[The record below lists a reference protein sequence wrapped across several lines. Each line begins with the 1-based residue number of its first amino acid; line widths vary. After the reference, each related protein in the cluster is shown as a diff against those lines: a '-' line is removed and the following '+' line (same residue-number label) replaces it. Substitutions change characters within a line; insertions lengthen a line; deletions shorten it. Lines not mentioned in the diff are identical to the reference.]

1 MESRQ
6 IVINNLILW
15 PFEIEGAELIYE
27 IDSNPEIL
35 KFIGI
40 PTKDTL
46 QTA

>member
-6 IVINNLILW
+6 IVINKLILW

-27 IDSNPEIL
+27 IDSNPEVL

-40 PTKDTL
+40 PTKDIL
-46 QTA
+46 ETA